1 MLERERKDRERSGSF
16 EQRTETKVARAHTHT
31 HTCRWREEK
40 SRLVRGETYGRKIR
54 AVEIMPAPTVY
65 CVTWA

>member
-16 EQRTETKVARAHTHT
+16 EQGTETKVARSYTHM
-31 HTCRWREEK
+31 CRWREEK